1 MNHRERIQQSR
12 FFEEQLFEAK
22 NALFAATSVKQIKFL
37 QNKINYLK
45 EKVKELE
52 K

>member
-1 MNHRERIQQSR
+1 MNHKDFEQVR

-22 NALFAATSVKQIKFL
+22 QALFFAKTVREVKFL
-37 QNKINYLK
+37 QNKINYLR
-45 EKVKELE
+45 EKLKELE